1 MAFPVPTLQLA
12 GKTPQLTAAYSDDD
26 FDDEEVTSDSEGDER
41 MPIARTFLRPGS
53 PEPPVGNAGTERTL
67 DPRAYLED
75 DNARDRWD
83 AAVSMSG
90 LGSLSSPLLL
100 RRWLLAS
107 KAAGTHSSPTLP
119 PHIPQDAGLVQ
130 LDELNSRRT
139 TSCSECSEALKPFK
153 SARPPL
159 GEFVDKL
166 EAALSRCLSEYR
178 CQAEEALSEHLSA
191 LESIQENYERDLAA
205 LTLENQSLRSKLGM
219 KGFEDVKKIIFQ
231 SPEGQTRSRRSSQG
245 SVPSVP
251 SRNRWMESE
260 ESEKP
265 AKSISA
271 HGRKLSFSGGHG
283 RGKNPND
290 KIGHN
295 GSWQVFMAWVPSG
308 AALLQAESYR
318 PNEKSQ
324 KVLMSRKKQSPCG
337 DFASV
342 MPHDGKVA
350 VARDGEDSES
360 GSSSGSSKADR
371 KEEYTLLP
379 LWEAS
384 DRLQKKLRKNSRSE
398 AASSACYEEYE
409 PDFGTLEPP
418 WYVLNPDT
426 GLRVY
431 WDILSLEMNLW
442 ASGSMPWR
450 CFLWKRQAA
459 SP

>member
-1 MAFPVPTLQLA
+1 
-12 GKTPQLTAAYSDDD
+12 
-26 FDDEEVTSDSEGDER
+26 
-41 MPIARTFLRPGS
+41 
-53 PEPPVGNAGTERTL
+53 
-67 DPRAYLED
+67 
-75 DNARDRWD
+75 
-83 AAVSMSG
+83 
-90 LGSLSSPLLL
+90 
-100 RRWLLAS
+100 
-107 KAAGTHSSPTLP
+107 
-119 PHIPQDAGLVQ
+119 
-130 LDELNSRRT
+130 
-139 TSCSECSEALKPFK
+139 
-153 SARPPL
+153 
-159 GEFVDKL
+159 
-166 EAALSRCLSEYR
+166 
-178 CQAEEALSEHLSA
+178 
-191 LESIQENYERDLAA
+191 RDLAA

-431 WDILSLEMNLW
+431 WDILSLGMITYDIIFVPLEVCFTLEETGGLALMDWFTRLFW
-442 ASGSMPWR
+442 TFDMGMSCITGFVFADGVIEYRPAAILQRYVKSWFLPDLGMVLSDWIGYLVAGSGLGLGQLARAIRMAR
-450 CFLWKRQAA
+450 A
-459 SP
+459 